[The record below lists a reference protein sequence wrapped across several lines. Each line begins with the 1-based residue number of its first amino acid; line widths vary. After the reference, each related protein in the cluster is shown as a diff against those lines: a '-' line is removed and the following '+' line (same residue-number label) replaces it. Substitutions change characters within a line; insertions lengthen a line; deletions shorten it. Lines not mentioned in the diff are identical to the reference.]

1 VTGQISV
8 VRLPDQTGLS
18 GQNSYMGYNPD
29 KGVKWIKNM
38 LAHKNVSVDMFD
50 RKASLWPAGALD

>member
-1 VTGQISV
+1 
-8 VRLPDQTGLS
+8 
-18 GQNSYMGYNPD
+18 MGYNPD

-38 LAHKNVSVDMFD
+38 LAHKNISVDMFD